1 MEEEKKDVLSETE
14 IPFQKKADP
23 PAAKPKRKKH
33 IPVPAWITFACA
45 IMLATGI
52 GGFHI
57 YQTVHGQDLN
67 LLETEVNPPQYGGY
81 DGQGTINTENFHP
94 EAEAMEKLQQEIAA
108 RTTRSRNT
116 SDLQTLYDSIDC
128 GFDRTE
134 GLRNGDK
141 VVYACTFDAE
151 AAERA
156 NYHLSDLVMTFTVSG
171 LREYQPLDPFV
182 NVSARWTLG
191 NDYAAVIELNI
202 PDELQAYGLTYDYHY
217 GAEEYNGHSIIITV
231 QADEEA
237 LKEAGYVLSATE
249 MEYELGPR
257 PQRITDAE
265 ELSEEELTLIRNN
278 LRSVLES
285 ELEGCGWQAEIT
297 RSVVRINGIGD
308 SYLSRNTAHFSDRTN
323 GFTIIF
329 ELDTDS
335 SGWFNLNSYDA
346 RFTGQIYRM
355 GDGSVQF
362 LTRTSHACRFTGSF
376 GSFVLQEQSN

>member
-1 MEEEKKDVLSETE
+1 MEEEKKDVLSETV
-14 IPFQKKADP
+14 ISFQKKEDL

-81 DGQGTINTENFHP
+81 DGQGTIDTENFHP
-94 EAEAMEKLQQEIAA
+94 EAEALEKLQQEISA
-108 RTTRSRNT
+108 RTSRSRST
-116 SDLQTLYDSIDC
+116 SDLQLLYDSISC

-134 GLRNGDK
+134 GLHNGDRI
-141 VVYACTFDAE
+141 VYACTYDTE

-156 NYHLSDLVMTFTVSG
+156 NYHLSDLVLTFTVSG
-171 LREYQPLDPFV
+171 LKEYQTLDPFA
-182 NVSARWTLG
+182 NVTARWTLG
-191 NDYAAVIELNI
+191 NEYAAVVELNI
-202 PDELQAYGLTYDYHY
+202 PEELQAYGLTYDYHY
-217 GAEEYNGHSIIITV
+217 GGDEYNGHSIFITV

-237 LKEAGYVLSATE
+237 LKESGYILSATE
-249 MEYELGPR
+249 TEYELGPR
-257 PQRITDAE
+257 PQRITDAG
-265 ELSEEELTLIRNN
+265 ELSEEELAQIRDN

-285 ELEGCGWQAEIT
+285 ELEACGWQAEIT

-308 SYLSRNTAHFSDRTN
+308 SYLSRNTAYFSDRTN

-355 GDGSVQF
+355 GDGSIQF

-376 GSFVLQEQSN
+376 GSFILEEQSG